1 MLDIFKIIGVIIIA
15 LGVLTFLFWYF
26 EAFPKFYKCVVKGE
40 KDSSDCTEEFIS
52 GSPPIREAEAL
63 NQACNNG
70 SDLECLSKLATMK
83 AKKKLEDKS
92 S

>member
-1 MLDIFKIIGVIIIA
+1 MTDILKAIGTAIVI
-15 LGVLTFLFWYF
+15 LGAIGFLFWYLG
-26 EAFPKFYKCVVKGE
+26 AFPKFYNCVMKGE

-52 GSPPIREAEAL
+52 GSPPMQQAEAL

-83 AKKKLEDKS
+83 VKKNLEDKS
-92 S
+92 T